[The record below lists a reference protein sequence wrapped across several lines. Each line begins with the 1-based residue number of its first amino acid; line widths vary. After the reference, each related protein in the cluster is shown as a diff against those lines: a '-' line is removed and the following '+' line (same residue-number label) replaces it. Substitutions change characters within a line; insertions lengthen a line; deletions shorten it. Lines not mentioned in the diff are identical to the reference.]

1 MFRVG
6 KVRRLCREHALLRPT
21 VPLRLWQ
28 KARFPVRYNF
38 IKVGLGMDMGI
49 VSKNLLN
56 LAAAGAALLMLAVGA
71 RGADL
76 TLRFSS
82 AAPPSDFLAK
92 SIELF
97 KAEVE
102 KANVGLKV
110 ESYPASTLFKQ
121 GTEVP
126 ALQRGNL
133 EMSTMTTFEVAQQI
147 PEFGF
152 FNRGYLFRDY
162 DHMRRVV
169 DGPIGADYRTAV
181 ASKMGI
187 VIVATT
193 YLGTRQVN
201 LRQKRTVKGP
211 ADLAGVKLRMAAGPE
226 WLLLGKSLG
235 VSPVPMGMPE
245 VYLALKTGA
254 IDGQENPL
262 SILNAAKFYEVTEQ
276 VVLTAHMIQPV
287 FYSMAKPVW
296 DKLSPDQ
303 QKAVAAAAALAVKAN
318 DDGRLA
324 DEKTVAEALKG
335 RGLAVDAI
343 DLAPFRALADK
354 VYGESDM
361 TKAWD
366 AAKLKQV
373 LDTK

>member
-1 MFRVG
+1 MKTIVIAA
-6 KVRRLCREHALLRPT
+6 AL
-21 VPLRLWQ
+21 
-28 KARFPVRYNF
+28 F
-38 IKVGLGMDMGI
+38 
-49 VSKNLLN
+49 
-56 LAAAGAALLMLAVGA
+56 LAATGAAAQKTV
-71 RGADL
+71 
-76 TLRFSS
+76 LRFST
-82 AAPPSDFLAK
+82 AAPPPDFL
-92 SIELF
+92 SRSLGQF
-97 KAEVE
+97 KAELE
-102 KANVGLKV
+102 KAAPEFDVQV
-110 ESYPASTLFKQ
+110 YPGSQLFRQ

-169 DGPIGADYRTAV
+169 DGPIGADYRSTV
-181 ASKMGI
+181 ADKMGI

-201 LRQKRTVKGP
+201 LRQKRAVKGP
-211 ADLAGVKLRMAAGPE
+211 ADLGGVKLRMAAGPE

-373 LDTK
+373 IDTK